1 MATATNSLNG
11 IVTISD
17 TLKRVDTFDK
27 YELVVQDLVNT
38 SRDFT
43 GTTAQILLKQCGT
56 TVYQNN
62 SITLTFSTLGE
73 VSFDLNLVPSL
84 TETFSLNPI
93 HGEVEYEFPFSV
105 GGENLKKTCFILNLQ
120 VTADLIP

>member
-17 TLKRVDTFDK
+17 TLKRGDTFDK

-38 SRDFT
+38 NRDFT
-43 GTTAQILLKQCGT
+43 GTTATILLKQCGT
-56 TVYQNN
+56 TVYQNT
-62 SITLTFSTLGE
+62 SPTLVFSTLGE
-73 VSFDLNLVPSL
+73 VSFNLNLVPSL

-93 HGEVEYEFPFSV
+93 HGEVEYTFPFTV
-105 GGENLKKTCFILNLQ
+105 GGEALVKTCFILNLQ